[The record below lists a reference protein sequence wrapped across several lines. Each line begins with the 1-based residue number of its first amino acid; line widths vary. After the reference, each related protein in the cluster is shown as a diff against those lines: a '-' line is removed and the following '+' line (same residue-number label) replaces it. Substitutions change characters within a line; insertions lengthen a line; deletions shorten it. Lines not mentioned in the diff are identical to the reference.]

1 MVEPGFPVVMVAMG
15 QTMGAELAAL
25 GEAVRQHGANL
36 VVIGDDADLCRQGN
50 AWIYVPAG
58 LPEWLTPLVA
68 IIPGQLLAYHLAFAR
83 GGDPDRP
90 RTIRKV
96 TLTH

>member
-1 MVEPGFPVVMVAMG
+1 MRGEM
-15 QTMGAELAAL
+15 AAL
-25 GEAVRQHGANL
+25 GESVREQGANL
-36 VVIGDDADLCRQGN
+36 IVLGDDAGSRRAGQ
-50 AWIYVPAG
+50 AWIPIPGG

-68 IIPGQLLAYHLAFAR
+68 VVPGQLLAYHLTIAR
-83 GGDPDRP
+83 GSNPDRP